1 MGGAYSNFKP
11 WLRTDKLILK
21 FKKKYRQ
28 NRREKLRRTMYFSA
42 DSEFH
47 ATTLLILFYTKKK
60 FSAIFIFY
68 VFFILHT

>member
-1 MGGAYSNFKP
+1 
-11 WLRTDKLILK
+11 LILK

-47 ATTLLILFYTKKK
+47 ATTLLLKGHSMMTHIT
-60 FSAIFIFY
+60 AIAEGL
-68 VFFILHT
+68 VQQLEDLNLCLSHKS

>member
-47 ATTLLILFYTKKK
+47 ATTLLRTGKKE
-60 FSAIFIFY
+60 
-68 VFFILHT
+68 T

>member
-21 FKKKYRQ
+21 LKKKYRQ

-47 ATTLLILFYTKKK
+47 ATTLLKNNTQI
-60 FSAIFIFY
+60 IFC
-68 VFFILHT
+68 VNNNEKLLDLLV

>member
-47 ATTLLILFYTKKK
+47 ATTLLEI
-60 FSAIFIFY
+60 S
-68 VFFILHT
+68 